1 MKLIIGGAFQ
11 GKLDFAKRH
20 FNLTDEQICDCE
32 KEHDLSKPCIYHFEK
47 YILSRIENS
56 QPVDFV
62 PAEDQII
69 ICEDIFCG
77 VVPVE
82 PKLREWREET
92 GRQCAKLSEK
102 SDEVYRIFCGL
113 EQRIK

>member
-1 MKLIIGGAFQ
+1 MTLIIGGAFQ
-11 GKLDFAKRH
+11 GKLDFAKKH
-20 FNLTDEQICDCE
+20 FGLTDSQICDCE
-32 KEHDLSKPCIYHFEK
+32 KEHDLSKSCIYHFEK
-47 YILSRIENS
+47 YILSRIENN

-62 PAEDQII
+62 PAENQII

-77 VVPVE
+77 VVPVD

-92 GRQCAKLSEK
+92 GRICAKLSKE